1 MKRQKSAARSGAPSQ
16 RQFRV
21 GEELRHAIVRIL
33 ERGHLRDP
41 DLAGVSITVTEV
53 RVSPDLRNAT
63 AFVTPLG
70 GHEMEKVVAALNRA
84 AGYVRRELARE
95 IVLRVLPGVRFE
107 PDRSFDYSDR
117 IEHILQSPE
126 VAPDLE
132 DGDHGDHGD
141 NGEDGSGE
149 GGNAGSRG
157 A

>member
-21 GEELRHAIVRIL
+21 GEALRHAIVRIL

-70 GHEMEKVVAALNRA
+70 GSEMEKVVAALNRA
-84 AGYVRRELARE
+84 AGYVRRELAHE
-95 IVLRVLPGVRFE
+95 VVLRVLPGVRFE
-107 PDRSFDYSDR
+107 PDRSFDYSSR

-132 DGDHGDHGD
+132 DGTDGPDA
-141 NGEDGSGE
+141 GEDE
-149 GGNAGSRG
+149 DTGGRG